1 MQIAAGTPRCQYEN
15 SKLPGE
21 KGGGERG
28 AVSPSRREERSMKR
42 EEASKGR

>member
-28 AVSPSRREERSMKR
+28 AVSPSRRGGEEHEKR
-42 EEASKGR
+42 GGKQG